1 MSIHTIYQETL
12 KYAAAKH
19 VSADQKIPGTD
30 LPYVVHLSNV
40 AMEIM
45 LAGFNTEK
53 FDLAFAVQVALL
65 HDTLE
70 DTATNYPELAARFG
84 VDVADAVQALTK
96 NKDVPKDEQMHD
108 CLKRIK
114 MLRPEVWAVK
124 LADRITNLQPAPLHW
139 DHEKRKRYKEEAGM
153 ILQELKAGNSFLAKR
168 LSEKISTYETK

>member
-70 DTATNYPELAARFG
+70 DTETNYPELAARFG
-84 VDVADAVQALTK
+84 VDIADAVQALTK
-96 NKDVPKDEQMHD
+96 NKNLPKKDQMTD
-108 CLKRIK
+108 CLQRI
-114 MLRPEVWAVK
+114 K

-139 DHEKRKRYKEEAGM
+139 DQEKRKKYKEEAGL
-153 ILQELKAGNSFLAKR
+153 ILKELKIGNSFLANR
-168 LSEKISTYETK
+168 LAEKINQYESK

>member
-70 DTATNYPELAARFG
+70 DTETNYPELAARFG
-84 VDVADAVQALTK
+84 VD
-96 NKDVPKDEQMHD
+96 MG
-108 CLKRIK
+108 C
-114 MLRPEVWAVK
+114 
-124 LADRITNLQPAPLHW
+124 
-139 DHEKRKRYKEEAGM
+139 
-153 ILQELKAGNSFLAKR
+153 
-168 LSEKISTYETK
+168 KIGRSDY

>member
-70 DTATNYPELAARFG
+70 DTETNYPELAARFG
-84 VDVADAVQALTK
+84 VDIADAVQALTK
-96 NKDVPKDEQMHD
+96 NKNLPKKDQMTD
-108 CLKRIK
+108 CLQRIK
-114 MLRPEVWAVK
+114 KLRPEVWAVK

-139 DHEKRKRYKEEAGM
+139 DQEKRKKYKEEAGL
-153 ILQELKAGNSFLAKR
+153 ILKELKIGNSFLANR
-168 LSEKISTYETK
+168 LAEKINQYESK